1 MTTFMVVIALVFAQL
16 AVAAYVCGQDALAA
30 AQMAAMGEPCEGV
43 DTDQPNLCQQV
54 ASDPSQSFEQ
64 VKVAAPTLPA
74 VLTVVVHPDLVS
86 LDQRVAPGVVA
97 PALRPPRDPL
107 FLSTLRL
114 RV

>member
-30 AQMAAMGEPCEGV
+30 AQMAAMNEPCEGM

-54 ASDPSQSFEQ
+54 ASEPPQSFEQ

-74 VLTVVVHPDLVS
+74 VLTVVVHPVLAL
-86 LDQRVAPGVVA
+86 LDQRAAPGVVA
-97 PALRPPRDPL
+97 TVLRPPPDPL